1 MTDLISRWDS
11 RFLEVAKLFASF
23 SKDPST
29 KVGACIADR
38 HNRLASAAFN
48 GLPQRVEDSD
58 ERLHNRK
65 IKYSI
70 TIHAEINAILLA
82 SRPVIGCTIYVWPF
96 PPCAA
101 CASVIIQ
108 SGLARVVAP
117 SPSSQLAERWGESIE
132 LAIMTLREAGVQINI
147 LDLEGIL

>member
-48 GLPQRVEDSD
+48 GLPQR
-58 ERLHNRK
+58 
-65 IKYSI
+65 
-70 TIHAEINAILLA
+70 A

-132 LAIMTLREAGVQINI
+132 LAIMTLREAGVQVDI